1 VPLADNRFDGEGGMR
16 RSCSLR
22 VAFTL
27 VELLVVIAIIGV
39 LVALLL
45 PAVQAAREAARR
57 TQCTNNLRQLALAC
71 HNHHDAL
78 GTLPRNGNSVDPA
91 ALNNSHGNGT
101 GCCNQ
106 NVATWSW
113 IARTLPFIEQ
123 KNLYETANLPISVL
137 NSTQGRV
144 AIATVLPGL
153 YCPSYAAPRTRTN
166 SANLN
171 GLTSA
176 MTCYKGVSGANW
188 GADFFPTE
196 SSFSTPYSNAGVD
209 GSRNGL
215 ENGDGLFWRAD
226 MRKAGIM
233 RLAEV
238 SDGTSNTFMIGEDV
252 PEMIRWNEWAHPNG
266 ANGTCAIPPNTGITV
281 GDPNLGPA
289 GFGNWPTRYSFRS
302 RHPSGLHFALA
313 DGSVRFVSNNIPLL
327 VYRAMATRAGGETV
341 SAD

>member
-1 VPLADNRFDGEGGMR
+1 MR
-16 RSCSLR
+16 QFVCWRR
-22 VAFTL
+22 AFTL

-57 TQCTNNLRQLALAC
+57 SQCSNNLRQLALAC
-71 HNHHDAL
+71 HNHHDAI
-78 GTLPRNGNSVDPA
+78 GTLPRNGNSVDPV
-91 ALNNSHGNGT
+91 ALTNSHGNGT

-113 IARTLPFIEQ
+113 IARTLPFFEQ
-123 KNLYETANLPISVL
+123 KNLYENANLPVSVL
-137 NSTQGRV
+137 NSTQGKV
-144 AIATVLPGL
+144 VISTVIPTLK
-153 YCPSYAAPRTRTN
+153 CPSDATPRTRTN

-176 MTCYKGVSGANW
+176 VTNYKGVSGANW
-188 GADFFPTE
+188 GADFYPTE
-196 SSFSTPYSNAGVD
+196 SSFSTPYSNPGVD

-226 MRKAGIM
+226 MRKGTM

-238 SDGTSNTFMIGEDV
+238 RDGTSNTFMIGEDL

-266 ANGTCAIPPNTGITV
+266 ANGTCAIPPQTAIIV

-302 RHPSGLHFALA
+302 RHPSGLQFALA
-313 DGSVRFVSNNIPLL
+313 DGSVRFVNNNIPLL
-327 VYRAMATRAGGETV
+327 VYRAMATRAGGETAT
-341 SAD
+341 AD

>member
-1 VPLADNRFDGEGGMR
+1 MR
-16 RSCSLR
+16 RFAALR
-22 VAFTL
+22 SGFTL

-57 TQCTNNLRQLALAC
+57 TKCTNNLKQLALAC
-71 HNHHDAL
+71 HNHHDVT
-78 GTLPRNGNSVDPA
+78 GTLPRNGNSVDPV
-91 ALNNSHGNGT
+91 ALTNSHGNGT

-113 IARTLPFIEQ
+113 IARTLPYFEQ
-123 KNLYETANLPISVL
+123 KNLYETGNLPVSVL
-137 NSTQGRV
+137 NSTQGKV
-144 AIATVLPGL
+144 VIQTILPPL
-153 YCPSYAAPRTRTN
+153 NCPSDAAPRTRSN

-176 MTCYKGVSGANW
+176 VTNYKGVSGANW
-188 GADFFPTE
+188 GSDFFPTE
-196 SSFSTPYSNAGVD
+196 SAFSTPYSNRGID
-209 GSRNGL
+209 GSQNGL

-226 MRKAGIM
+226 LRKGVM

-266 ANGTCAIPPNTGITV
+266 ANGTCAIPPQTAIIV
-281 GDPNLGPA
+281 GDPSLGAA

-302 RHPSGLHFALA
+302 RHPAGLHFAQA
-313 DGSVRFVSNNIPLL
+313 DGSVRFISNNIATL
-327 VYRAMATRAGGETV
+327 VYRAMATRAGAETV
-341 SAD
+341 TAD